1 MSGRWCWGL
10 NLCFSESFPGKNL
23 VRFSCANLLSSL
35 PKIIAA
41 VSKFF
46 KTFFSLLLLG
56 LSLVTF
62 AQKKN
67 AGFEYHIHRAT
78 GPIRVDGVADDAAW
92 QQAEIATDF
101 YQVLPMDT
109 GKAIVRTEVRML
121 YDDHHLYL
129 LAVNYEKLDGPYMV
143 ESLRRDFIF
152 GKNDN
157 FLLFIDPFDDQTN
170 GFTFGANARG
180 AQWDGL
186 LFEGGKADLS
196 WENKWESAVQAAE
209 DQWVFEMAVPFKTL
223 RYKKGIDRWGV
234 NFSRLDLKTTEK
246 SSWAPVPRQF
256 PTASLAY
263 TGVLVWDE
271 PPPPPGANISFI
283 PYALGGLSKDYE
295 KNTDT
300 EFRKEIGVD
309 AKVALT
315 SSLNLD
321 LTVNPDFSQVEVDVQ
336 QTNLDRFELFFPE
349 RRQFFLENADIFAN
363 FGYTSMRPFFSR
375 RIGLNAPI
383 RFGARLSGRLNK
395 DWRIGAMTMQ
405 TGKNDEGVPAQ
416 NFSVVSLQRRVFSR
430 SNVSAIFVNKETFD
444 YDEVTDKD
452 AIKRYNRNLGFEYN
466 LASSNNIWTG
476 KMLFLQSFS
485 PGEDGNDRILAGNL
499 AYTAKH
505 WNFNVQ
511 FENVGENFRAETG
524 FVPRTGFNRLSAS
537 AGRLFFPKS
546 SIILSHGPV
555 TFFQFIFD
563 ENMRYLETEFPL
575 VYKVSFLNRS
585 EFTIWTAYD
594 FQELL
599 RPFDPTNF
607 AGDTLATGTKHSWKS
622 FGTEFIS
629 KPQSLFTWSFNSR
642 YGGYYADGTR
652 LRLGGE
658 VGYRFQPYVAISVA
672 GQINRITFQDD
683 DRLPDGLKNRD
694 FNLWLLGPRID
705 VTVTNKLF
713 FTNFV
718 QYNNQAKNVNLN
730 LRLQWR
736 YSPASDLFV
745 VYTNNY
751 FSDFS
756 DVRNRAL
763 VLKLTYWWNI

>member
-1 MSGRWCWGL
+1 M
-10 NLCFSESFPGKNL
+10 
-23 VRFSCANLLSSL
+23 LLT
-35 PKIIAA
+35 I
-41 VSKFF
+41 
-46 KTFFSLLLLG
+46 
-56 LSLVTF
+56 LSLASF

-67 AGFEYHIHRAT
+67 AGFEYHIRQAA
-78 GPIRVDGVADDAAW
+78 GPVLVDGMANDEAWKAA
-92 QQAEIATDF
+92 EVATDF

-121 YDDHHLYL
+121 YDDKNLYL
-129 LAVNYEKLDGPYMV
+129 LAVNYEKMDGPYMV
-143 ESLRRDFIF
+143 ESLRRDFNF

-157 FLLFIDPFDDQTN
+157 FLLFVDPFDDQTN
-170 GFTFGANARG
+170 GFTFGANAMG

-186 LFEGGKADLS
+186 LYEGGKADLS
-196 WENKWESAVQAAE
+196 WENKWESAVKASE

-223 RYKKGIDRWGV
+223 RYKKGIDRWGI

-246 SSWAPVPRQF
+246 SAWAPVPRQF

-263 TGVLVWDE
+263 TGVLVWDK
-271 PPPPPGANISFI
+271 PPPSAGANISVI
-283 PYALGGLSKDYE
+283 PYLLGGLNKDYE
-295 KNTDT
+295 NNKDT
-300 EFRKEIGVD
+300 EFRKEIGGD

-363 FGYTSMRPFFSR
+363 FGNSSLRPFFSR

-383 RFGARLSGRLNK
+383 HFGARLSGKLNK

-405 TGKNDEGVPAQ
+405 TGKNDVGVPAQ
-416 NFSVVSLQRRVFSR
+416 NFSVLSLQRRVFSR
-430 SNVSAIFVNKETFD
+430 SNISAIVVNKETFD
-444 YDEVTDKD
+444 YDKVTDKE
-452 AIKRYNRNLGFEYN
+452 AIKKYNRNLGFEYN
-466 LASSNNIWTG
+466 LASSNNLWTG
-476 KMLFLQSFS
+476 KMLLLKSFS
-485 PGEDGNDRILAGNL
+485 PGGSGKDQILAGNL

-505 WNFNVQ
+505 WYFSTQ

-524 FVPRTGFNRLSAS
+524 FVPRTGFNRLSGT

-546 SIILSHGPV
+546 SKILSHGPSS
-555 TFFQFIFD
+555 FFQVIFD
-563 ENMRYLETEFPL
+563 ENMRYVESELPII
-575 VYKVSFLNRS
+575 YKVSFLNRS

-607 AGDTLATGTKHSWKS
+607 AGDTLATGTKHTWKS
-622 FGTEFIS
+622 FGTEFTS
-629 KPQSLFTWSFNSR
+629 KPQSLFTWSANTR

-658 VGYRFQPYVAISVA
+658 VGYRFQPYVAIGIA
-672 GQINRITFQDD
+672 GQFNHITFQSDK
-683 DRLPDGLKNRD
+683 RLPEGLKNKD
-694 FNLWLLGPRID
+694 FDLWLLGPRID

-713 FTNFV
+713 FTNFI
-718 QYNNQAKNVNLN
+718 QYNNQAENINLN

-736 YSPASDLFV
+736 YSPASDLFI

>member
-1 MSGRWCWGL
+1 MSNFL
-10 NLCFSESFPGKNL
+10 QPFLF
-23 VRFSCANLLSSL
+23 
-35 PKIIAA
+35 
-41 VSKFF
+41 
-46 KTFFSLLLLG
+46 LLLLG
-56 LSLVTF
+56 LSLAAF

-67 AGFEYHIHRAT
+67 AGFEYRIHRAA
-78 GPIRVDGVADDAAW
+78 GPIRVDGVADEAAW
-92 QQAEIATDF
+92 QQADIATDF

-271 PPPPPGANISFI
+271 PPPPPGANVSFI

-295 KNTDT
+295 KNAGT

-363 FGYTSMRPFFSR
+363 FGYATLRPFFSR

-383 RFGARLSGRLNK
+383 HFGARLSGRLNK

-405 TGKNDEGVPAQ
+405 TGENDGGIPAQ

-452 AIKRYNRNLGFEYN
+452 AIKRYNRNLGLEYN

-485 PGEDGNDRILAGNL
+485 PGEGGNDRILAGNL
-499 AYTAKH
+499 AYSAKH

-629 KPQSLFTWSFNSR
+629 KPQSLFTWSVNTR

-658 VGYRFQPYVAISVA
+658 VGYRFQPYVAIGVA
-672 GQINRITFQDD
+672 GQYNHIAFEND

-694 FNLWLLGPRID
+694 FDLWLLGPRID

-736 YSPASDLFV
+736 YSPASDLFI

-756 DVRNRAL
+756 GVRNRAL